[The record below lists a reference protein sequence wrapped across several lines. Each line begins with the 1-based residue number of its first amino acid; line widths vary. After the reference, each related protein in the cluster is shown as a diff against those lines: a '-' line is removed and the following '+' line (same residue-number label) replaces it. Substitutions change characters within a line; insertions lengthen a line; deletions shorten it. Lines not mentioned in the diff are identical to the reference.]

1 LAQLLS
7 GVCGGGI
14 AGLQRAVS
22 KVVARL
28 RTSGRRGRRKWT
40 GVVVGGPCVVGGFFC
55 LFSSFFLRL
64 QNRLVGKCSMFTAC
78 HSSHSLSQFPN
89 ILKSP
94 KTYKNH
100 EKFKIISEAEVHCAG
115 AAARCV
121 MPAPVFKQIVLRTYR
136 KHVASDTRM
145 SIVIRVFSQSG
156 QRRVNV
162 DPTATL
168 ADVHAALVKDL
179 QTVITVKAAQ
189 VSLFADRECTA
200 PYPDLSLSLSS
211 LGLNKNGSMIFAKH
225 PPISSASLKDGS
237 SSTSPPRG
245 GNVR

>member
-1 LAQLLS
+1 MKN
-7 GVCGGGI
+7 
-14 AGLQRAVS
+14 S
-22 KVVARL
+22 KSSVRL
-28 RTSGRRGRRKWT
+28 RCIAR
-40 GVVVGGPCVVGGFFC
+40 
-55 LFSSFFLRL
+55 
-64 QNRLVGKCSMFTAC
+64 
-78 HSSHSLSQFPN
+78 
-89 ILKSP
+89 
-94 KTYKNH
+94 
-100 EKFKIISEAEVHCAG
+100 G